1 MANFRYGAAALGL
14 TFAAI
19 IAAPAFASVSA
30 AVCSA
35 EGGDTIKVQGGDFCL
50 VPIRPAEY
58 AGPEYDGN
66 QLGIVDCPGDKISD
80 GAYCMA
86 PITGGAPKVVP
97 EASPAQ
103 FTPSLGEAA
112 GSVLGDSTPSVG
124 DVAGSVLSGSTPSVG
139 GVAGSV
145 LGGSSTPSVGSV
157 AGSVL
162 GGSST
167 PSVGGVA
174 GSVLGGSSTPSVGDV
189 AGSVFGG
196 SSKPSVGSLATSA
209 VLGGGVP
216 STGDIADVAMDAA
229 KDAATDAIQDQAKK
243 QVTGALGGLGK

>member
-19 IAAPAFASVSA
+19 IAAPAFASVSV

-112 GSVLGDSTPSVG
+112 GSVLGGSTPSVG
-124 DVAGSVLSGSTPSVG
+124 DVAGSVIGGSTPSVG

-145 LGGSSTPSVGSV
+145 LG
-157 AGSVL
+157 
-162 GGSST
+162 
-167 PSVGGVA
+167 
-174 GSVLGGSSTPSVGDV
+174 SSTPSVGDV
-189 AGSVFGG
+189 AGSVIGGSTPSVGDVAGSVIGG
-196 SSKPSVGSLATSA
+196 SSQPSVGSLATSA

-216 STGDIADVAMDAA
+216 STGEIADVAMDAA
-229 KDAATDAIQDQAKK
+229 KDAATDAIQDQAQK

>member
-112 GSVLGDSTPSVG
+112 GSVLGGSTPSVGDVGGSVIGGSTPSVG
-124 DVAGSVLSGSTPSVG
+124 DVAGSVI
-139 GVAGSV
+139 
-145 LGGSSTPSVGSV
+145 GGSSQ
-157 AGSVL
+157 
-162 GGSST
+162 
-167 PSVGGVA
+167 
-174 GSVLGGSSTPSVGDV
+174 
-189 AGSVFGG
+189 
-196 SSKPSVGSLATSA
+196 PSVGSLATSA

-216 STGDIADVAMDAA
+216 STGEIADVAMDAA
-229 KDAATDAIQDQAKK
+229 KDAATDAIQDQAQK

>member
-112 GSVLGDSTPSVG
+112 GSVLG
-124 DVAGSVLSGSTPSVG
+124 
-139 GVAGSV
+139 
-145 LGGSSTPSVGSV
+145 GSSTPSVGSV

-167 PSVGGVA
+167 PSVG
-174 GSVLGGSSTPSVGDV
+174 DV
-189 AGSVFGG
+189 AGSVIGG

-216 STGDIADVAMDAA
+216 STGEIADVAMDAA

>member
-19 IAAPAFASVSA
+19 IAAPAFASVSV

-112 GSVLGDSTPSVG
+112 GSVLGGSTPSVGDVGGSVIGGSTPSVG
-124 DVAGSVLSGSTPSVG
+124 DVAGSVI
-139 GVAGSV
+139 
-145 LGGSSTPSVGSV
+145 GGSSQ
-157 AGSVL
+157 
-162 GGSST
+162 
-167 PSVGGVA
+167 
-174 GSVLGGSSTPSVGDV
+174 
-189 AGSVFGG
+189 
-196 SSKPSVGSLATSA
+196 PSVGSLATSA

-216 STGDIADVAMDAA
+216 STGEIADVAMDAA
-229 KDAATDAIQDQAKK
+229 KDAATDAIQDQAQK

>member
-35 EGGDTIKVQGGDFCL
+35 EGGETIKVQGGDFCL

-112 GSVLGDSTPSVG
+112 GSVLGGSTPSVGDVGGSVIGGSTPSVG
-124 DVAGSVLSGSTPSVG
+124 DVAGSVI
-139 GVAGSV
+139 
-145 LGGSSTPSVGSV
+145 GGSSQ
-157 AGSVL
+157 
-162 GGSST
+162 
-167 PSVGGVA
+167 
-174 GSVLGGSSTPSVGDV
+174 
-189 AGSVFGG
+189 
-196 SSKPSVGSLATSA
+196 PSVGSLATSA

-216 STGDIADVAMDAA
+216 STGEIADVAMDAA
-229 KDAATDAIQDQAKK
+229 KDAATDAIQDQAQK

>member
-35 EGGDTIKVQGGDFCL
+35 EGGDAIKVQGGDFCL

-103 FTPSLGEAA
+103 FEPSTSAIGDVT
-112 GSVLGDSTPSVG
+112 GSVVGDST
-124 DVAGSVLSGSTPSVG
+124 
-139 GVAGSV
+139 
-145 LGGSSTPSVGSV
+145 
-157 AGSVL
+157 
-162 GGSST
+162 
-167 PSVGGVA
+167 
-174 GSVLGGSSTPSVGDV
+174 
-189 AGSVFGG
+189 
-196 SSKPSVGSLATSA
+196 PSVGSLATSA
-209 VLGGGVP
+209 VLDGGVP
-216 STGDIADVAMDAA
+216 STGEIADVAIDAA

-243 QVTGALGGLGK
+243 QTTGLLGGLGK

>member
-112 GSVLGDSTPSVG
+112 GSVLGGSTPSVG
-124 DVAGSVLSGSTPSVG
+124 DVAGSVIGGSTPSVG

-145 LGGSSTPSVGSV
+145 LG
-157 AGSVL
+157 
-162 GGSST
+162 
-167 PSVGGVA
+167 
-174 GSVLGGSSTPSVGDV
+174 SSTPSVGDV
-189 AGSVFGG
+189 AGSVIGGSTPSVGDVAGSVIGG
-196 SSKPSVGSLATSA
+196 SSQPSVGSLATSA

-216 STGDIADVAMDAA
+216 STGEIADVAMDAA
-229 KDAATDAIQDQAKK
+229 KDAATDAIQDQAQK